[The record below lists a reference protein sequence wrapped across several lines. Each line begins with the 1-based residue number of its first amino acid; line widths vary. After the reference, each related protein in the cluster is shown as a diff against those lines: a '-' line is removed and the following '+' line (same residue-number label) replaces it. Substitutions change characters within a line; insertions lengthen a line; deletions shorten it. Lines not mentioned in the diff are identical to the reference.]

1 MYNLR
6 HLFRVARRGLTDML
20 PALQQA
26 FNDRHDDDR
35 LDRVFGP
42 RPRITVLALTVIGIL
57 LGYGLQAALESLP
70 LIGFINLAA
79 VLFAA
84 GFALAYR
91 HYLFGEPTASEDDF
105 PWLAAALIP
114 PAAALV
120 LVSFIGR
127 SLDGF
132 EMLPAAPGWT
142 MIGGVLDALADSL
155 GVAAGLTIAVASL
168 CYSKDWPDAFK
179 ALLRRLIVFK
189 LMVCGMVLVFV
200 EIGIVGPIL
209 GAFIEGVLGV
219 DLPDW
224 LGDFA
229 DQLTYAVLMT
239 IIYLAIIGGTWTAC
253 RRSFGRL
260 LRDGEV
266 DILETLQAMALAPEK
281 RRRAARKAREQGR
294 QCTPDQADNDR
305 PSSS

>member
-6 HLFRVARRGLTDML
+6 HLFRVARRGLGDML
-20 PALQQA
+20 PALAQA
-26 FNDRHDDDR
+26 FNERHDDDR

-42 RPRITVLALTVIGIL
+42 RPRITVLAVTAIGIV
-57 LGYGLQAALESLP
+57 LGYGLQAVLERFAVF
-70 LIGFINLAA
+70 GFIHIAA

-84 GFALAYR
+84 GYALAYR
-91 HYLFGEPTASEDDF
+91 HYLFSDPKASEDDF

-114 PAAALV
+114 PAVVLV

-127 SLDGF
+127 GPGGF
-132 EMLPAAPGWT
+132 EMLPGAPGWT
-142 MIGGVLDALADSL
+142 MVGGVLDALADSL

-168 CYSKDWPDAFK
+168 CYSKAWSEAFK
-179 ALLRRLIVFK
+179 ALVRRLVVFK
-189 LMVCGMVLVFV
+189 IMIWVMVLVFV

-209 GAFIEGVLGV
+209 ATFIEGVLGI

-229 DQLTYAVLMT
+229 DQLTYAMLMT

-266 DILETLQAMALAPEK
+266 NILETLQAMALAPEK
-281 RRRAARKAREQGR
+281 RRRAARKARSRAAKGSS
-294 QCTPDQADNDR
+294 DR
-305 PSSS
+305 AGPSRPPGA

>member
-6 HLFRVARRGLTDML
+6 HLFRVARRGLSDML
-20 PALQQA
+20 PALVQA

-42 RPRITVLALTVIGIL
+42 RPRITVLAVTAIGIL
-57 LGYGLQAALESLP
+57 LGYGLQAALEGFAVF
-70 LIGFINLAA
+70 GFINVAA
-79 VLFAA
+79 VLFGA
-84 GFALAYR
+84 GYALAYR
-91 HYLFGEPTASEDDF
+91 HYLFGDPTASEDDF

-114 PAAALV
+114 PAVALV

-127 SLDGF
+127 GLDGF
-132 EMLPAAPGWT
+132 ETLPSAPGWT
-142 MIGGVLDALADSL
+142 MVGGVLDALADSL

-168 CYSKDWPDAFK
+168 CYSKAWPAAVK
-179 ALLRRLIVFK
+179 TLVRRLIVFK
-189 LMVCGMVLVFV
+189 IMVWIMVLVFV
-200 EIGIVGPIL
+200 EIGVIGPIL
-209 GAFIEGVLGV
+209 GAFMEGILGI
-219 DLPDW
+219 DLPAW

-266 DILETLQAMALAPEK
+266 DVLETLQAMALAPEK
-281 RRRAARKAREQGR
+281 RRRAARKARTR
-294 QCTPDQADNDR
+294 AAQAALDR
-305 PSSS
+305 ADRGSPPKA